1 MIIRFVQKY
10 RSGFFSNSTMP
21 TPPYLHVA
29 IPLMDELENL
39 PELVMCLN
47 HQTYHNY
54 SVYMCV
60 NQPENWWHNPE
71 KSHICQ
77 NNQETIR
84 LLQCL
89 ENLKFEIIDR
99 SSRGHGWDEKHQGVG
114 YARKEL
120 FDTILKTAADNEIIV
135 SLDGDTAF
143 GKDYLASIAGQFA
156 HNPHLSAIAVPYYHP
171 LSGNAT
177 TDRSLLRYEIY
188 MRHYLINMLQIG
200 NPYAFTALGSA
211 MALTVGAYKRCGG
224 ITPLQGGE
232 DFYLM
237 QKLCKTGKVSVYNKE
252 IMYPLG
258 RPSQR
263 VPFGTGPAVM
273 KTVAEQAVSYPFFAT
288 ESFQKVR
295 QTYNLFPAL
304 YEKDIPTPMT
314 EFLCKQLKT
323 DDVWQPLRKNF
334 KTVPLFVKACTE
346 RVDGLRI
353 LQFLKSEHRQGSS
366 NGNFAEFCTAN
377 DIPLP
382 KEFSF
387 EKLPVAQLDDM
398 RKILFEKEMELRK
411 RKAPVCV

>member
-1 MIIRFVQKY
+1 M
-10 RSGFFSNSTMP
+10 SN
-21 TPPYLHVA
+21 TPRLHIA

-39 PELVMCLN
+39 PALVECLQK
-47 HQTYHNY
+47 QTFHNFD
-54 SVYMCV
+54 VYVCV
-60 NQPENWWHNPE
+60 NQPESWWGDE
-71 KSHICQ
+71 TKQQICT
-77 NNQETIR
+77 NNADSIAF
-84 LLQCL
+84 LQTVDT
-89 ENLKFEIIDR
+89 FSITIIDR
-99 SSRGHGWDEKHQGVG
+99 SSHGHGWPAKRHGVG

-120 FDTILKTAADNEIIV
+120 FDTILKTAAGNEIIV

-171 LSGNAT
+171 LQHNAP

-188 MRHYLINMLQIG
+188 MRHYLINMFQIG

-211 MALTVGAYKRCGG
+211 MAFTVGAYKRCGG

-232 DFYLM
+232 DFYLL
-237 QKLCKTGKVSVYNKE
+237 QKLRKTGELSVYNKE
-252 IMYPLG
+252 TVFPQG
-258 RPSQR
+258 RESKR
-263 VPFGTGPAVM
+263 VPFGTGPAVA
-273 KTVAEQAVSYPFFAT
+273 KSVVEQDVSYPFYAT
-288 ESFQKVR
+288 ASFQKVR
-295 QTYNLFPAL
+295 QTYNLFPTL

-353 LQFLKSEHRQGSS
+353 LQFLKSEHTAESS
-366 NGNFAEFCTAN
+366 NGNFAEFCTVN
-377 DIPLP
+377 GIPLP
-382 KEFSF
+382 EGFSF
-387 EKLPVAQLDDM
+387 ESTDIRQLDEI
-398 RKILFEKEMELRK
+398 RNALFEKEMELRK